1 MFKIIY
7 PSSDATLYESLPN
20 YNTGIDEILE
30 VGKRLSISGS
40 NYLKSRSVVKF
51 DMSEVSSALT
61 KYNVD
66 IDDCKFMLQ
75 LYTTHA
81 KNLPANY
88 TINAN
93 LIGDAWDNGTGFQN
107 TDTVVSDGV
116 TWNFPK
122 TGSLWTSGP
131 VNLSGSSLYITGSGK
146 GGSWLYQSGSG
157 AYSASFYSQSFFTQP
172 GLDITENFSYRP
184 TDINMDVTGAVQ
196 TWIGGSGGKIVHNN
210 GFILKFS
217 DEDEQNVNVTGY
229 VRFFSRET
237 HTIYVPK
244 LTMYFDKSSFDTGS
258 LSEFDINSYTVYT
271 DLKKEYKDTSVNK
284 IRIYARDKYP
294 KKSPTNKFPLTTV
307 KYLPNNTLYSIKD
320 AATEETIIP
329 YDNIYTKVSCDS
341 TSNFIY
347 VDMTG
352 LMPERY
358 YRLEFKV
365 VDGFIEE
372 FIEDDF
378 FFKVV
383 R

>member
-1 MFKIIY
+1 MNEV
-7 PSSDATLYESLPN
+7 SDAL
-20 YNTGIDEILE
+20 
-30 VGKRLSISGS
+30 V
-40 NYLKSRSVVKF
+40 
-51 DMSEVSSALT
+51 

-66 IDDCKFMLQ
+66 IEDCKFMLQ

-81 KNLPANY
+81 KNLPADY
-88 TINAN
+88 TIDAK
-93 LIGDAWDNGTGFQN
+93 LVGDSWNNGTGFQN
-107 TDTVVSDGV
+107 VDTAVTDGV
-116 TWNFPK
+116 TWNFPIS
-122 TGSLWTSGP
+122 GAFWTSGS
-131 VNLSGSSLYITGSGK
+131 VNLSGSSLYITGSGT

-157 AYSASFYSQSFFTQP
+157 IYSSSFYSQSFFTQP
-172 GLDITENFSYRP
+172 GLDLNEDFSYRP

-196 TWIGGSGGKIVHNN
+196 TWIGGTDDKVVNNN

-217 DEDEQNVNVTGY
+217 DSDEESISVNGY

-237 HTIYVPK
+237 HTIYVPR

-258 LSEFDINSYTVYT
+258 LEQFNLDSYTIYT

-294 KKSPTNKFPLTTV
+294 KKSPTNKFPITTV

-347 VDMTG
+347 IDMSG

-358 YRLEFKV
+358 YRIEFKV

-372 FIEDDF
+372 FIEDDC